1 MLAALSW
8 RSYQFCAKK
17 LVKLSVNILSFCV
30 KDHTYLPF
38 SFAMLKFI
46 LMWSQCKISYAK
58 FALCLVM
65 LIIRT
70 RGHFS
75 VNSIMRREIQ
85 NVICE
90 TSYVIDELWAWIK
103 RILFKLWRCSSQS
116 WKFLAEIKQSILF
129 LRPPLPFLKRTM
141 TTFDDK
147 LSQECLYIR
156 ISGELW
162 QDIGPTLALSNFILF
177 FTAKSV
183 PTYELQGVPLT
194 FFTFRVLITMKICI
208 NDLMLAR
215 PKCVWVTYINVENC
229 KQRAEKVKYLN
240 VCLSNTFWLYQHRVK
255 SAPFQFYCH
264 LLT

>member
-65 LIIRT
+65 LIIHT

-90 TSYVIDELWAWIK
+90 TSYVIDEFLSMDKKDSFQIVKMQFSKLKVFGGNKAIDSFSPPPSLSFHSWRERWRLLMINWVKNASISGYPGSFD
-103 RILFKLWRCSSQS
+103 RILVQL
-116 WKFLAEIKQSILF
+116 
-129 LRPPLPFLKRTM
+129 
-141 TTFDDK
+141 
-147 LSQECLYIR
+147 
-156 ISGELW
+156 
-162 QDIGPTLALSNFILF
+162 
-177 FTAKSV
+177 
-183 PTYELQGVPLT
+183 
-194 FFTFRVLITMKICI
+194 
-208 NDLMLAR
+208 
-215 PKCVWVTYINVENC
+215 
-229 KQRAEKVKYLN
+229 
-240 VCLSNTFWLYQHRVK
+240 
-255 SAPFQFYCH
+255 
-264 LLT
+264 

>member
-1 MLAALSW
+1 MGLTKIIIWYNKLIGIYPVLRPLENAGLGGINVISTHQYQDILLHQKEKLTFCIFFLFCRQLFFIFFLFSFMLAALSW

-46 LMWSQCKISYAK
+46 LIWSQCKISYAK

-65 LIIRT
+65 LIIHT

-129 LRPPLPFLKRTM
+129 LRPPSPSILEEN
-141 TTFDDK
+141 DD
-147 LSQECLYIR
+147 
-156 ISGELW
+156 
-162 QDIGPTLALSNFILF
+162 D
-177 FTAKSV
+177 
-183 PTYELQGVPLT
+183 
-194 FFTFRVLITMKICI
+194 
-208 NDLMLAR
+208 
-215 PKCVWVTYINVENC
+215 
-229 KQRAEKVKYLN
+229 
-240 VCLSNTFWLYQHRVK
+240 FWW
-255 SAPFQFYCH
+255 
-264 LLT
+264 